1 MNRTYEIMFIV
12 RPDVEEAELDKLIEG
27 FSANVTNGGGEVKS
41 VEKMGRRRLAYTVR
55 KFNDG
60 FYVLLTILAE
70 GKLITEIERRLR
82 VSEQVIKFI
91 TVRMDEEEKRLAK
104 VKRSAQPIQQQP
116 VAPVAAAPAPVAAAP
131 VAETKPEETAAVP
144 VFWGRGTEDA
154 VITDAAVARTQEWL
168 PGHSNLT
175 ERIYERL
182 AHGISA
188 DELNDIVAF
197 FRDGP
202 TA

>member
-12 RPDVEEAELDKLIEG
+12 RPDVEEAELDKLSEG

-60 FYVLLTILAE
+60 FYILLNVAAA
-70 GKLITEIERRLR
+70 GSLITEIERRLR

-104 VKRSAQPIQQQP
+104 VKAIRDTKVKRSAQPIAAP
-116 VAPVAAAPAPVAAAP
+116 VHAAAAETEEEKKPVAAALAEHVATDAP
-131 VAETKPEETAAVP
+131 AETVSTAV
-144 VFWGRGTEDA
+144 
-154 VITDAAVARTQEWL
+154 
-168 PGHSNLT
+168 
-175 ERIYERL
+175 
-182 AHGISA
+182 
-188 DELNDIVAF
+188 
-197 FRDGP
+197 
-202 TA
+202 

>member
-27 FSANVTNGGGEVKS
+27 FSGNVTSGGGEVKS

-60 FYVLLTILAE
+60 FYVLMNVAAQ
-70 GKLITEIERRLR
+70 GSLITEIERRLR

-104 VKRSAQPIQQQP
+104 IKAIRDTKVKRSSQPSAAPAQ
-116 VAPVAAAPAPVAAAP
+116 VATETASAATEAHTEEEKKPVAAASDASSETVAS
-131 VAETKPEETAAVP
+131 AV
-144 VFWGRGTEDA
+144 
-154 VITDAAVARTQEWL
+154 
-168 PGHSNLT
+168 
-175 ERIYERL
+175 
-182 AHGISA
+182 
-188 DELNDIVAF
+188 
-197 FRDGP
+197 
-202 TA
+202 

>member
-27 FSANVTNGGGEVKS
+27 FSANVTGGGGEVKS

-60 FYVLLTILAE
+60 FYVLLNVAAA
-70 GKLITEIERRLR
+70 GSLITEIERRLR

-104 VKRSAQPIQQQP
+104 VKAIRDTKVKRSAQPIVQAQP
-116 VAPVAAAPAPVAAAP
+116 AAP
-131 VAETKPEETAAVP
+131 VAEAPAAEAEPAAAAPVEHAETVASAV
-144 VFWGRGTEDA
+144 
-154 VITDAAVARTQEWL
+154 
-168 PGHSNLT
+168 
-175 ERIYERL
+175 
-182 AHGISA
+182 
-188 DELNDIVAF
+188 
-197 FRDGP
+197 
-202 TA
+202 

>member
-27 FSANVTNGGGEVKS
+27 FSANVTSGGGEVKS

-60 FYVLLTILAE
+60 FYVLLNVAAA
-70 GKLITEIERRLR
+70 GSLITEIERRLR

-104 VKRSAQPIQQQP
+104 VKAIRDTKVKRSAQPMAAP
-116 VAPVAAAPAPVAAAP
+116 VHAPAAAPDADATSAATSTEAHTEEEKKPVAAASDASPETVAS
-131 VAETKPEETAAVP
+131 AV
-144 VFWGRGTEDA
+144 
-154 VITDAAVARTQEWL
+154 
-168 PGHSNLT
+168 
-175 ERIYERL
+175 
-182 AHGISA
+182 
-188 DELNDIVAF
+188 
-197 FRDGP
+197 
-202 TA
+202 